1 MNGNEEYSHAAVLAL
16 KEFDL
21 FLFVCLFFNFSLNMG
36 LITSENIEPIVLT
49 ALLWQAKFKLNV
61 HVCLYF

>member
-49 ALLWQAKFKLNV
+49 ALL
-61 HVCLYF
+61 